1 MKDYFIENN
10 EMDYYLINIPFT
22 KDDFQYS
29 EIESIFRGKHDNAHL
44 LNDKDMNFLNK
55 LKLQSVPTFLILDEE
70 GSIIYS
76 KIGYRSSDK
85 KEITN
90 QLNLAQEKK

>member
-1 MKDYFIENN
+1 
-10 EMDYYLINIPFT
+10 
-22 KDDFQYS
+22 
-29 EIESIFRGKHDNAHL
+29 
-44 LNDKDMNFLNK
+44 MNFLNK